1 MAKADLWQT
10 PAAIVTY
17 LSTELNALA
26 NAARVV
32 GAAIDNRTT
41 RYKYIML
48 EHFVQ
53 TQGVA
58 RSAGAYVSIYLV
70 SSVDATNYAYGSASV
85 QPAANCLVAALPID
99 ASVTARYLTQN
110 CILIPPLLFMLVL
123 EQNTGQAYA
132 ATLSTLKYRLYSG
145 SIE

>member
-41 RYKYIML
+41 RYKYMML
-48 EHFVQ
+48 EHYVGAQ
-53 TQGVA
+53 TA
-58 RSAGAYVSIYLV
+58 RSAGAYVSVYLLA
-70 SSVDATNYAYGSASV
+70 SVDATNYPYGATNR
-85 QPAANCLVAALPID
+85 QPSPDNLVKCFALDAA
-99 ASVTARYLTQN
+99 VTASYSIAP
-110 CILIPPLLFMLVL
+110 CILIPPLLFILII
-123 EQNTGQAYA
+123 ENNTGQAYT
-132 ATLSTLKYRLYSG
+132 ATGNTVKYRLYSG